1 MRVMG
6 VDYGRKRVGIALS
19 DPTGTLAS
27 PLETLTRRAGKRPP
41 VAAIGRVA
49 DREGVE
55 HVVLGLPLELDGT
68 ENDWCREVRDFGEA
82 LAARLNLPLTF
93 IDERLSSVR
102 AEEAMRAA
110 GSSKAMRRDKG
121 LVDSAAAA
129 VILQSFL
136 DGEAGR

>member
-6 VDYGRKRVGIALS
+6 VDYGRKRVGIAVS

-27 PLETLTRRAGKRPP
+27 PLETLTRRSGKRPP
-41 VAAIGRVA
+41 VAAISRLA

-68 ENDWCREVRDFGEA
+68 ENEWCREVRDFGNA
-82 LAARLNLPLTF
+82 LATRLDLPLTF
-93 IDERLSSVR
+93 IDERLTSVR

-110 GSSKAMRRDKG
+110 GSGKAIRKDKG
-121 LVDSAAAA
+121 RVDSAAAA
-129 VILQSFL
+129 LILQSFL
-136 DGEAGR
+136 DGEKGR